1 MKTIKQLKGLLTYG
15 FLLIATISIG
25 QGIEIP
31 EYEQR
36 LQYTEFETEY
46 YVLNE
51 KDLDNVA
58 LSDKVKL
65 KELKYEREFDQ
76 LMNQEEERTTIITQV
91 NSEGVFEDWME
102 EPERILIDKDGVS
115 LYSFKGKRINR
126 IEHAPAYLELA
137 KNESKDLLPTF
148 IIPSR
153 EQLMKMENAGMEI
166 VELENNFIQITF
178 KSKQV
183 IYNPDLLYMEKNDLN
198 ENGDVMHSIKTEFM
212 QLPSGE
218 LVFERVRES
227 TVESLKNNIRAEHV
241 FVRLFSDYKLEDRS
255 IKKKSVQND
264 KHLSIISNVDQSKA
278 LLKYTPFSD
287 GSSSTLTI
295 YNTTGRVVKSIQIEN
310 SGINEVDINDLSKGV
325 YIIHIQSGGKTVAEK
340 FVKM

>member
-1 MKTIKQLKGLLTYG
+1 MNILNKGKSLLTYG
-15 FLLIATISIG
+15 FLLLATIMNG

-31 EYEQR
+31 DYEQR
-36 LQYTEFETEY
+36 LSYTEFETEY
-46 YVLNE
+46 YVIDQ
-51 KDLDNVA
+51 KDLDNIA

-65 KELKYEREFDQ
+65 KEMKYEREFDQ
-76 LMNQEEERTTIITQV
+76 LMNNNEERTTIISQV
-91 NSEGVFEDWME
+91 ASSGVYEDWME
-102 EPERILIDKDGVS
+102 KPEIILIDKDGVS
-115 LYSFKGKRINR
+115 LYSFEGKRVNKID
-126 IEHAPAYLELA
+126 HAPTYLELA
-137 KNESKDLLPTF
+137 EKSSTDLLPTF
-148 IIPSR
+148 VIPSR
-153 EQLMKMENAGMEI
+153 EQLLKMQNAGMEI
-166 VELENNFIQITF
+166 EQLENDFIQITF

-183 IYNPDLLYMEKNDLN
+183 IYNPDLLYLERNDLN
-198 ENGDVMHSIKTEFM
+198 ENGEVMHSIKTEFM

-255 IKKKSVQND
+255 KKISVNNE
-264 KHLSIISNVDQSKA
+264 KNLSVISNIDQSKA
-278 LLKYTPFSD
+278 ILKYTPFSN
-287 GSSSTLTI
+287 GNSSLVTI
-295 YNTTGRVVKSIQIEN
+295 YNTTGRVVKTIQVEN